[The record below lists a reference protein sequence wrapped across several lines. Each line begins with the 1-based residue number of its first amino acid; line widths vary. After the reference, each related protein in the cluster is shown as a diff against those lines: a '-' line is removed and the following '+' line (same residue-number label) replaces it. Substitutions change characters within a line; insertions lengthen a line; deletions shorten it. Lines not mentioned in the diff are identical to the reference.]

1 MAKYA
6 VVSAALI
13 VGFAVLAQPALA
25 APLDDDPQP
34 RMESQVQPQ
43 AQPRPYNTE
52 EPARIRQEMDRRAP
66 DDNATAPV
74 GERAPY
80 ADRSSGDAARDCA
93 NCPLP
98 RNYDS
103 TEVVKNSRDVD
114 QSRVINTESVVH
126 VPPRT
131 KETNKLIIR
140 ENETRNVGV
149 IQHNHRIIE
158 KEVRYVKRAPVY
170 RHYAP
175 APRVRDQTV
184 FVPVVTQTP
193 CGCPCTCGGSHG
205 GYAQA
210 YVYSGGYAYARPVA
224 QPDTRY
230 VVVPVGRLGA
240 GAYAYAYR

>member
-103 TEVVKNSRDVD
+103 TEVLKQTRDID
-114 QSRVINTESVVH
+114 HTRVIETQSVV
-126 VPPRT
+126 PSKRLI
-131 KETNKLIIR
+131 ETNHLIIR

-149 IQHNHRIIE
+149 VQHNHTIIE
-158 KEVRYVKRAPVY
+158 KELVLTKRNVDTKTVNNVVNLVEHKY
-170 RHYAP
+170 NTERK
-175 APRVRDQTV
+175 RVVEEREIPGENRDIT
-184 FVPVVTQTP
+184 
-193 CGCPCTCGGSHG
+193 CPCDRP
-205 GYAQA
+205 GYGPGPGIPAYGQA
-210 YVYSGGYAYARPVA
+210 KPVDAYAKAPKYVNS
-224 QPDTRY
+224 RY
-230 VVVPVGRLGA
+230 
-240 GAYAYAYR
+240 